1 MGRCFQPWGL
11 ILSTQETSKMMLNH
25 RSTRP
30 WKDLAIFGSYLREAY
45 LHSAPPTKCIQG
57 CVATKPGRSLD
68 HNPSPIYAVRA
79 YSQCSQLCP
88 VEACT
93 SLPLISTTAP
103 PTLPATRKSAT
114 RRHGTSHAT
123 ASRAPTLTGVFVKD
137 ASIAFFSPDS
147 FETSRGLAATES
159 KREYLK
165 SVAKSEA
172 SL

>member
-1 MGRCFQPWGL
+1 
-11 ILSTQETSKMMLNH
+11 MMLNH

-30 WKDLAIFGSYLREAY
+30 WKDLAIFGRHTYTVPRPQNASRDVLRRNLCVRSTTIPRPYMPCE
-45 LHSAPPTKCIQG
+45 LIHSASSY
-57 CVATKPGRSLD
+57 ALWKPVHQCHLFPLRLRRRSL
-68 HNPSPIYAVRA
+68 P
-79 YSQCSQLCP
+79 
-88 VEACT
+88 
-93 SLPLISTTAP
+93 
-103 PTLPATRKSAT
+103 RKPAT

-165 SVAKSEA
+165 SVAKPM
-172 SL
+172 